1 MVDLRKLFKR
11 ITGEEERIPS
21 NFLCVEAI
29 TTDSPHGSG
38 EASDIIYDDNPFV
51 AFMSHIF
58 RPIVN
63 SFNGNIIVF
72 KMIL

>member
-38 EASDIIYDDNPFV
+38 EASDVIYDDNPLV
-51 AFMSHIF
+51 DFMSNNF